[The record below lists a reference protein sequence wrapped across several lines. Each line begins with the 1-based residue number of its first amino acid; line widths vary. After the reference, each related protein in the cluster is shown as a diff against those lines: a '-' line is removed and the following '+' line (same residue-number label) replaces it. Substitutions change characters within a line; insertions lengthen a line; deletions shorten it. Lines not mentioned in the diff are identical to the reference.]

1 VLFAPLLKEVT
12 ESSVKPETL
21 ANGFRASGLY
31 PVNPN
36 ALDYIKCLGTS
47 TSASASTDN
56 SLNTEDELGTTMH
69 YSTFV
74 EIIGKEKIE
83 KFEKMKYFLSGKN

>member
-1 VLFAPLLKEVT
+1 
-12 ESSVKPETL
+12 VKLETL
-21 ANGFRASGLY
+21 ANGFRVSGLY
-31 PVNPN
+31 PVKPN
-36 ALDYIKCLGTS
+36 TLDYIKCLGTS
-47 TSASASTDN
+47 TSASASIDN

-83 KFEKMKYFLSGKN
+83 KLKKMKYFMSGKH